1 MKRGWTIHDFYKAVN
16 KWAFDIARCDDG
28 DYHEV
33 CRMRSTIDGD
43 NVVYMDNILMFRIP
57 ERYAIVEGIETHS
70 IASLFVRLATEED
83 HSVELRDTEV
93 TIPGSRGGKKRVLL
107 TWDNETEVHINDR
120 YAKIVE
126 GCDLRGSR
134 KDPAG
139 RAIAVYEHGTDN
151 LLGFVMPIRVEQK
164 DKVLT
169 R

>member
-1 MKRGWTIHDFYKAVN
+1 MKRWTIHDFYKAVN
-16 KWAFDIARCDDG
+16 KWAFGLAQADD
-28 DYHEV
+28 
-33 CRMRSTIDGD
+33 RATPRAAMLRSTMDGEHII
-43 NVVYMDNILMFRIP
+43 YMDNILMFRIP
-57 ERYAIVEGIETHS
+57 ERYAVVDGVETPA
-70 IASLFVRLATEED
+70 IANMFSRFVTEENF
-83 HSVELRDTEV
+83 SVELRDTEI

-107 TWDNETEVHINDR
+107 TWDGETEVHINER

-126 GCDLRGSR
+126 GCDLRGNR

-164 DKVLT
+164 DKVMT